1 MRYAVVLG
9 EPGRFEWLECHHGWS
24 KESGAGYLDLH
35 FVVELRPSPDPHG
48 SSGHLEVAS
57 CMSPG
62 EVGEYLRIS

>member
-1 MRYAVVLG
+1 
-9 EPGRFEWLECHHGWS
+9 
-24 KESGAGYLDLH
+24 
-35 FVVELRPSPDPHG
+35 VVELRPSPDPHG